1 MLGVLY
7 KDLKVGAKSMIIFLG
22 LMAFLNGISVI
33 PATLL
38 GNSGVDVGVFSAL
51 FSISFAGMSFLSGG
65 MIEDSIPAF
74 DERKKWAY
82 FITSTEDGIKNEVGS
97 KYILAFLF
105 SMATAFIC
113 IFFNL
118 LCIDLNSED
127 AVSISGFVLILFFYQ
142 LLVRAFSYPFLFAF
156 GSKGGNVVRLVA
168 MLVIIFVVSI
178 YFLFGDISGFD
189 PDKIYDC
196 LIDLLTDL
204 SQSWKLLWIQ
214 VIGMGIAPVLYIL
227 SYKLSC
233 KLYLRGVENYDK

>member
-7 KDLKVGAKSMIIFLG
+7 KDIKVGAKSMIIFLG

-74 DERKKWAY
+74 DERKNWAY

-118 LCIDLNSED
+118 LC
-127 AVSISGFVLILFFYQ
+127 
-142 LLVRAFSYPFLFAF
+142 R
-156 GSKGGNVVRLVA
+156 
-168 MLVIIFVVSI
+168 
-178 YFLFGDISGFD
+178 
-189 PDKIYDC
+189 
-196 LIDLLTDL
+196 
-204 SQSWKLLWIQ
+204 
-214 VIGMGIAPVLYIL
+214 IGY
-227 SYKLSC
+227 
-233 KLYLRGVENYDK
+233 